1 MPTVTL
7 CKILA
12 IYTIDGTWYCAFK
25 LTCLGLIGGTF
36 EEYGMAALPYLGL
49 VGCGPTLSGISQ
61 GLVKGTFEE

>member
-1 MPTVTL
+1 MVHG
-7 CKILA
+7 IA
-12 IYTIDGTWYCAFK
+12 AFK
-25 LTCLGLIGGTF
+25 LTCLGLIGGIF